1 MGVCKRAWLYLV
13 RKKLRSGILFVLLF
27 AAGLFLLVGGSVRMG
42 ADLACED
49 IKKSLT
55 SSIDITVKPVDRN
68 EFYDITENENGQE
81 VSTAKKEIFTG
92 EKLEQILDILL
103 SEWKV

>member
-13 RKKLRSGILFVLLF
+13 RKKLRSGILFFLLF

-55 SSIDITVKPVDRN
+55 SSNVIKFVPVYRLYRYVN
-68 EFYDITENENGQE
+68 
-81 VSTAKKEIFTG
+81 TAG
-92 EKLEQILDILL
+92 
-103 SEWKV
+103 